1 METPIYDI
9 RAFAWD
15 KKTRSFSQDAWNLEW
30 MDDDHHMSAFPN
42 MKDPFY
48 IENYYSG
55 EKRLFTYLDK
65 KNDEWIFENE
75 EENIMCYIGI
85 APF

>member
-9 RAFAWD
+9 RAFAWN
-15 KKTRSFSQDAWNLEW
+15 KKSRSFSQDAWNLEW
-30 MDDDHHMSAFPN
+30 MDDDRHMSAFPN

-48 IENYYSG
+48 IRNYGTG
-55 EKRLFTYLDK
+55 EQKLFTYVEK
-65 KNDEWIFENE
+65 SGIEWIFKNE
-75 EENIMCYIGI
+75 EEDITCYIGI